1 MHKLWTEMR
10 SVSTKKKKNYDMN
23 TFTPLSPGC
32 DQDRISPYTISTI
45 SSRQVM
51 RIKKNINYWWNQFQI
66 LQTSII
72 WIVRQKVGRITDEIL
87 GVKGLRQILAPS
99 LLFFGSLVSKLK
111 NSCWHWKRIQSQ
123 AKKVQPW
130 KKVLFVF
137 LLFSICSLRMLP
149 VCLLSK
155 F

>member
-1 MHKLWTEMR
+1 
-10 SVSTKKKKNYDMN
+10 MN
-23 TFTPLSPGC
+23 AFTPLSPGC
-32 DQDRISPYTISTI
+32 DQDRISSYTISTI

-111 NSCWHWKRIQSQ
+111 NSC
-123 AKKVQPW
+123 
-130 KKVLFVF
+130 
-137 LLFSICSLRMLP
+137 
-149 VCLLSK
+149 
-155 F
+155 